1 MLTSAHFRRPSLR
14 NFNDEITGY
23 MKKLL
28 NSAFL
33 EDFKWK
39 GHFYLWTFC
48 FAPVNILASTAALVW
63 FVQFNF
69 LDEVFAWD
77 RI

>member
-23 MKKLL
+23 MKMLL